1 MDLNHR
7 MNDEQIDDE
16 MNFLH
21 QINLTHI
28 SLSIYLKELTKNR
41 ITHLNLHSPTST
53 KYQSI
58 RFITIRN
65 ENKTIQI
72 YEKKQQEFS
81 IVRTYLTKS
90 QQLQKIRYFFR
101 HCRSVK
107 GKMNTNF
114 YR

>member
-58 RFITIRN
+58 RFVTIRN

-72 YEKKQQEFS
+72 YEKKQQDLASLENLFDK
-81 IVRTYLTKS
+81 ITATTKNPI
-90 QQLQKIRYFFR
+90 LF
-101 HCRSVK
+101 
-107 GKMNTNF
+107 
-114 YR
+114 